1 MLSLSVHR
9 LFILYVTEKMN
20 SFHLFCQYFDL
31 FFVFPSCIIDG
42 PFGIYNL
49 IIVWRC
55 FELGATYF
63 GRVQRPNIV
72 PFVFFLLFT
81 TLIFRLQLHRLL
93 FSIVLFAK
101 KIFKGER
108 HVFEDYLPVLPSPE
122 MVPHACFFVE
132 LSIGDEGDIGLD
144 QYVLEAF

>member
-9 LFILYVTEKMN
+9 LFILCVTEKMN

-31 FFVFPSCIIDG
+31 IFVFPSCIIDG
-42 PFGIYNL
+42 SFGIYNL

-55 FELGATYF
+55 FELWATYF

-72 PFVFFLLFT
+72 PFVFFFLFNA
-81 TLIFRLQLHRLL
+81 LIFLLKLHWLL
-93 FSIVLFAK
+93 LSTFFFAK
-101 KIFKGER
+101 KILKGER
-108 HVFEDYLPVLPSPE
+108 HIFEDYLPVLSSPE
-122 MVPHACFFVE
+122 MVPHACFLVK
-132 LSIGDEGDIGLD
+132 LSIGDKSDIGLD